1 VKRDLLDNIQ
11 FDGEITHISQS
22 SHGPTE
28 ENQSRDNEEDM
39 TPEEGNDS
47 DDSDLLGLGENEE
60 WCEKERQDTEEE
72 DMGVSDLDLVEQN
85 FSDQLGQSADND
97 EDMYYTCPQE
107 RFDLEN
113 KLKGGYT
120 LSISPPGSL
129 KPPEP
134 LTESETLSLKHYIA
148 WRKSNGTVLAY
159 ELHADVLQKATGLQI
174 LPLYSV
180 RELAKR
186 CGRLCPQKI
195 DICPNTCMAYT
206 GDYAN
211 LTHCCHVKKDNT
223 ICGEPRYGVRGKA
236 KAQMVYISCLDVI
249 TAMFANVETATM
261 LRQRDTTLK
270 HVLYLLNK
278 GANVIPTY
286 SDFADSAVHRH
297 HYQSLGLF
305 QGERDIALALS
316 TDSAQLTMK
325 KQSNTLVALLELLNL
340 PGELRYQTNN
350 TMVPFIIPGPNNP
363 GNVDSFMHPLFV
375 DMAKA
380 SEGIWMWD
388 AVDSSYFVNHA
399 YLCMVLGDMLGS
411 AKMSGMAGHTAV
423 HGDRFSMIKGARAS
437 LKKGSKYQYYPI
449 APPKNAIYNPT
460 RQPCYDLDNLPVR
473 AEKHYWDT
481 IKELLDKTK
490 SKRQCEAITRE
501 SGISRMPLA
510 AASPAFIHPSFFP
523 LDPFHLFFENIMP
536 FLWDTWRGSS
546 QNDKVHVTD
555 TKAKMFG
562 ELVAGSM
569 KTLPASFCGRVR
581 DVHLKR
587 QSQYKA
593 YEWMALLYWYILS
606 AGIEVGF
613 PDTILQ
619 NFAYLHKIVKFSMT
633 IKPRSE
639 DEINELQKLIK
650 KFLLDYESIYVG
662 DDPEKISRCRLCIL
676 QLIHIPN
683 HIRWYG
689 SIRLGSQATVE
700 RTIGEAGHK
709 IHSKKSPFANM
720 ANIFFEKELV
730 KVLLLYYPELETG
743 QQHDHEKPKLFGHIR
758 ILKRERHPGEQFYN
772 QLTSVFE
779 NQPQLGEFDPTFE
792 IKRFGKCNLPNA
804 KVLGSM
810 KSEAISNRA
819 NQRSRCYFELHN
831 KDGNQP
837 KFGRALAFFELA
849 FEERKQN
856 LVVYNPLEIVCS
868 KFDIWRGKWSENVN
882 VTDIM
887 NISDMI
893 GVFEHNSRVYPLQKY
908 PAFDWMANE
917 EKGIEKED
925 CLQD

>member
-1 VKRDLLDNIQ
+1 VKRDLLVGNRQ
-11 FDGEITHISQS
+11 FDRQITHKVGQP
-22 SHGPTE
+22 SHGLSE
-28 ENQSRDNEEDM
+28 ENQPRDNEED
-39 TPEEGNDS
+39 TALEEGNDS
-47 DDSDLLGLGENEE
+47 DDSDLLGLGPENEKY
-60 WCEKERQDTEEE
+60 WGKERQDTEEE
-72 DMGVSDLDLVEQN
+72 SIGDSDSDLGER
-85 FSDQLGQSADND
+85 DQLEQSADND
-97 EDMYYTCPQE
+97 EDMYFTCPQE
-107 RFDLEN
+107 RSDLQN
-113 KLKGGYT
+113 KLRGEYT
-120 LSISPPGSL
+120 LCVSPPGSL
-129 KPPEP
+129 KPPES
-134 LTESETLSLKHYIA
+134 LTESEMLSLKHYIA

-159 ELHADVLQKATGLQI
+159 ELHAAVLQEATGIQI

-186 CGRLCPQKI
+186 CGRLYPQKV
-195 DICPNTCMAYT
+195 DICPNSCMAYT

-211 LTHCCHVKKDNT
+211 LTHCCHVRNDV
-223 ICGEPRYGVRGKA
+223 ICREPRYGVRGKA

-270 HVLYLLNK
+270 CVLHLLHK
-278 GANVIPTY
+278 GSDAIRTY
-286 SDFADSAVHRH
+286 SDFADSDVHCH
-297 HYQSLGLF
+297 HYQGLGLF

-316 TDSAQLTMK
+316 TDGAQLTMK
-325 KQSNTLVALLELLNL
+325 KHSNTWVALLMLLNL
-340 PGELRYQTNN
+340 PGELRYKTSN
-350 TMVPFIIPGPNNP
+350 TIVPFIIPGPNIP
-363 GNVDSFMHPLFV
+363 GNIDTFMYPFFV

-388 AVDSSYFVNHA
+388 AVDSSYFVNRA
-399 YLCMVLGDMLGS
+399 NLCMVLGDMLGS

-460 RQPCYDLDNLPVR
+460 RQACYDLDQLPVR

-490 SKRQCEAITRE
+490 NKRQHNAIIRE

-546 QNDKVHVTD
+546 QNDKVHVND
-555 TKAKMFG
+555 TKAKVFG
-562 ELVAGSM
+562 QLVADSM

-593 YEWMALLYWYILS
+593 YEWMALLYWYVLP
-606 AGIEVGF
+606 AGVEVGF
-613 PDTILQ
+613 PDAILQ
-619 NFAYLHKIVKFSMT
+619 NFAYLHKIVEFSMT
-633 IKPRSE
+633 IKPRTE

-650 KFLLDYESIYVG
+650 KFLLDYESVYVG

-720 ANIFFEKELV
+720 ANIFFEKELI
-730 KVLLLYYPELETG
+730 KVLLLYYPGLETG
-743 QQHDHEKPKLFGHIR
+743 KQHHEKPKLFGDIR

-772 QLTSVFE
+772 QLASVFQY
-779 NQPQLGEFDPTFE
+779 QPQLGEFDPTFE

-804 KVLGSM
+804 RVLGSM
-810 KSEAISNRA
+810 QSEAISNRG

-831 KDGNQP
+831 KGSNQP

-849 FEERKQN
+849 FQEKKQN
-856 LVVYNPLEIVCS
+856 LVVYNPLEIVYS
-868 KFDIWRGKWSENVN
+868 KFNIWRGKWSENVN

-887 NISDMI
+887 NISDLI

-908 PAFDWMANE
+908 PALDWMAND

-925 CLQD
+925 GLQG